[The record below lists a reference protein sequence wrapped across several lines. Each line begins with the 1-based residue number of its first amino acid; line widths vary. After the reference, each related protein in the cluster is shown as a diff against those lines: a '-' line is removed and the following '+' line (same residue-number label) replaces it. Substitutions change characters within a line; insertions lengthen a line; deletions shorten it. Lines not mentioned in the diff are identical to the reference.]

1 MSKIKNFKK
10 YFYILVAG
18 FIGALFFYITYKTPL
33 AGDDWGY
40 ALNGMSGNPFA
51 MAISFYQSWSGR
63 FLSELWGF
71 IVAPNRWIWNIINPL
86 MFVTIFLCIYRIVKV
101 KKYHIIV
108 PLLILAIILSVD
120 DNLRMETYTWLMG
133 TTYIIP
139 LALALIY
146 FVLMDHLFFGEFR
159 SHKKDKILILLSNAL
174 LFYIG
179 LTMENIAAMMLVGV
193 VLMIIYAYFNRRELL
208 PYLVINLSFSL
219 LGFMIMRM
227 SPGSQAR
234 LLRDNVEWAKL
245 NVFEKVA
252 SGYPSFLEFTFIK
265 NNYLILFLSM
275 SMLLLTFY
283 SKEKLNKWFKIGST
297 IIQIIGIFAV
307 FSFVLPLEAN
317 PMLDSKSIFST
328 VFWPIYTIDGL
339 ALLFFGLSGRR
350 QAKAL
355 FMYMMA
361 GGSNMVMLYSPVFG
375 SRSSIY
381 TVIFMIT
388 VIVIVID
395 GLDINKYIL
404 LLVFLVSL
412 GVNVDRVNEYLY
424 KYKLVGLITNERNA
438 QMDYYRDHPEVEE
451 AWIKRYPIYT
461 IHSADVEPGDDYHFE
476 TFKDYYQ
483 LPQAADKIFFY
494 FEETE

>member
-1 MSKIKNFKK
+1 MKKINDLKK
-10 YFYILVAG
+10 YCYILVAVL
-18 FIGALFFYITYKTPL
+18 IGALFFYITYKTPL

-51 MAISFYQSWSGR
+51 TAISFYQSWSGR
-63 FLSELWGF
+63 FFSELWGF
-71 IVAPNRWIWNIINPL
+71 IAAPNRWLWNIVNPL
-86 MFVTIFLCIYRIVKV
+86 LFVTIFMCIYRLAKV
-101 KKYHIIV
+101 KKYHILTPIM
-108 PLLILAIILSVD
+108 ILAIILSVD

-139 LALALIY
+139 LAMALIY
-146 FVLMDHLFFGEFR
+146 FVLMDHLFFGVYGTDN
-159 SHKKDKILILLSNAL
+159 KDKTLFLLSNFL

-179 LTMENIAAMMLVGV
+179 LTMENIAAMMLVGI
-193 VLMIIYAYFNRRELL
+193 VLMMIYAHFNRQELVR
-208 PYLVINLSFSL
+208 YLAINLVVSL
-219 LGFMIMRM
+219 LAFMIMRS

-234 LLRDNVEWAKL
+234 LLRDNAEWAKL
-245 NVFEKVA
+245 SVFEKVA
-252 SGYPSFLEFTFIK
+252 NGYPSFLEFTFIN

-275 SMLLLTFY
+275 SLLLLTCY
-283 SKEKLNKWFKIGST
+283 SKEKLNQWLKVGSVV
-297 IIQIIGIFAV
+297 IQVIAVFVV
-307 FSFVLPLEAN
+307 FSFVLPIEVN
-317 PMLDSKSIFST
+317 PMLDPKSLFSML
-328 VFWPIYTIDGL
+328 FWPIYTIDGL

-381 TVIFMIT
+381 TVIFMIA

-404 LLVFLVSL
+404 LLVFLIGL
-412 GVNVDRVNEYLY
+412 GVSVDRINEYLY
-424 KYKLVGLITNERNA
+424 KYNLVGLVTNERNA

-451 AWIKRYPIYT
+451 AWIRRYPIYT

-476 TFKDYYQ
+476 TFKDYYH